1 MFKKKTT
8 KIQKKVKFI
17 KKKRFW
23 PSKTDPPEV
32 WQGRVCLLVTKP
44 VAKWT
49 VGRRGKDS
57 G

>member
-1 MFKKKTT
+1 MFKKKDN
-8 KIQKKVKFI
+8 KNPKKVKFI
-17 KKKRFW
+17 KKRFW